1 MSDLLKQ
8 LQAAKVYDLGQPYF
22 VGMPHHPVHPPF
34 LYSLTKK
41 HGDYVLPG
49 GGSSASDALALGSHL
64 GTHMDALCH
73 FSCGGK
79 FYGDV
84 DVAKVQSFSGGIE
97 RYSIDTIA
105 PIVRRGILLDIVGQQ
120 NMEALPPDFEITSV
134 HMEAAARAHGV
145 SITSGDVVLLRTGW
159 ARFFEDAARFESQLR
174 GPGPGEEG
182 ARWLSAHGVFAA
194 GSDTIAFELMPSH
207 AMAVH
212 VHLLVKTGIH
222 IIECLNLEHLAAERV
237 YEFAFIAMPL
247 KIRGA
252 TGSPIRPIALRSRI

>member
-8 LQAAKVYDLGQPYF
+8 LQAAKLYDLGQPYF

-84 DVAKVQSFSGGIE
+84 DVAKVQSFSGGHA
-97 RYSIDTIA
+97 RYSIDTNA
-105 PIVRRGILLDIVGQQ
+105 PIVRRGILLDIVRQH
-120 NMEALPPDFEITSV
+120 NIATLPPDFENPFGHIESTTK
-134 HMEAAARAHGV
+134 AHRL
-145 SITSGDVVLLRTGW
+145 SLSTAHHSLLR
-159 ARFFEDAARFESQLR
+159 RR
-174 GPGPGEEG
+174 
-182 ARWLSAHGVFAA
+182 
-194 GSDTIAFELMPSH
+194 
-207 AMAVH
+207 MA
-212 VHLLVKTGIH
+212 
-222 IIECLNLEHLAAERV
+222 
-237 YEFAFIAMPL
+237 
-247 KIRGA
+247 
-252 TGSPIRPIALRSRI
+252 